1 MADQSGFDEKY
12 KYAGSE
18 LESAE
23 VDAVADGESGFGD
36 VAAGCSDG
44 DALTGESDGEVE
56 GVIGGLSAEQIRQQ
70 LDMAGQVQR
79 NFLPRSL
86 PKTDQ
91 VHFETFF
98 QPAEWVSG
106 DIFDVVRLDEDHIGF
121 YIADAVGHSLP
132 AALLTM
138 FVKHTIE
145 LRQTRVKS
153 YKIFEPWQVLENLN
167 IKMVAQD
174 LKGCLFV
181 TCCYC
186 LLNIETLE
194 MTFARGGHPYP
205 IVVRNGQFIEQV
217 ESSGPLIGVFEH
229 SRFEQKTVKLDP
241 GDKVLIHSDGVDH
254 VLGHST
260 EKGLFAFRD
269 AFKSIVTM
277 PLGAMMTG
285 LEHLIRQKQLPDD
298 QKDDATVVAMEVL

>member
-1 MADQSGFDEKY
+1 MAEQDNFRDSCGYEE
-12 KYAGSE
+12 AGA
-18 LESAE
+18 ESVEDNTAGGG
-23 VDAVADGESGFGD
+23 VDD
-36 VAAGCSDG
+36 VIEGSCDI
-44 DALTGESDGEVE
+44 EVE

-86 PKTDQ
+86 PRTDQ
-91 VHFETFF
+91 VHFETYFE
-98 QPAEWVSG
+98 PAEWVSG
-106 DIFDVVRLDEDHIGF
+106 DIFDVVRLDEEHIGF

-145 LRQTRVKS
+145 LRQTRINS

-194 MTFARGGHPYP
+194 LTFARGGHPYP
-205 IVVRNGQFIEQV
+205 IVIRNGQFIEQL
-217 ESSGPLIGVFEH
+217 ESTGPLIGVFDH
-229 SRFEQKTVKLDP
+229 SRFEQKTVKLEP
-241 GDKVLIHSDGVDH
+241 GDKVLIHSDGVDPA
-254 VLGHST
+254 LGRST
-260 EKGLFAFRD
+260 ENGLFAFRD
-269 AFKSIVTM
+269 SFKSIVTM

-285 LEHLIRQKQLPDD
+285 LEHLIRQKKLPEEQRDD
-298 QKDDATVVAMEVL
+298 VTVVAMEVI